1 MQTQIFMKTIFLA
14 MPALVV
20 LLIAAPDGVMAQ
32 GTVEPLQPNAQS
44 VTTKDDQPAYTVR
57 ERGAHH
63 RVWDAV
69 TTTTDRKGRTRYQ
82 TNSVT
87 ELAAGMNFLNE
98 KGEWEESSE
107 TIEILPNN
115 KGAAASKGQHKVI
128 FPPDVYDGQIEMN
141 LPDGRWLVSRVL
153 GLSYF
158 DTRSGKSV
166 LIAEIKNSEGVVHG
180 SNVVIYADAFTDFQA
195 DLRYSYTREIFE
207 QDVIL
212 RSMPPLPEDFGLNPD
227 TTRLQVL
234 TEFFNPPVPTKEG
247 SVVVS
252 KSGDQIADQRLD
264 FGSVQMGLGK
274 AFSQELE
281 GDVDVAPV
289 SKQWEK
295 MEGRDFLI
303 EEVQFNDILPSLEK
317 LSKNGGASLQRK
329 SVSTNRLASI
339 KRQLPSTPRLA
350 SKPATK
356 TIKQAMAAQPKGGLV
371 LDYVTINTS
380 LANYTFANGSTY
392 YLSGNVTLTGTNST
406 FEGGTVLKYASGVSL
421 TVNTP
426 VTWTGD
432 MYRPVVLTAKDDNS
446 VGETISGSSGN
457 PGSTYYAA
465 NALYFDASTAN
476 TNLVI
481 QYLRVRNATKAVS
494 INTKSGHDLK
504 HVQMINCANG
514 LALTNAEVSLRN
526 ALMNQVLTN
535 FTGSSS
541 TSHVEHLTVNIS
553 SRFNQN
559 IGADLFVTNSLL
571 VLVTNLGTFS
581 SVSNATNT
589 ATSGIFQTVFA
600 GNHYLANG
608 STNRNAGSTNINA
621 TLLADLKRLTTYP
634 PLIYSNVFIAANTTL
649 NPQAQRDTD
658 LPDIGYHYDPLD
670 YVVTVTVTNGVLTLA
685 NGVCV
690 TPNGR
695 TTGISVIYPG
705 SLVSS
710 GSPTALNWVAFAN
723 TFQEQ
728 INSRWDGTAIAA
740 NSSSVPP
747 SFRFTSWS
755 AIGVFGYHFN
765 SSSGSG
771 AGGVTLAD
779 CQFSGNYFN
788 AVDQNVAITNC
799 VFDCANV
806 YLDNSGSKNT
816 TLFNNTFRR
825 ATFRYDFY
833 DVTSGSGA
841 FDNLFDI
848 TTINYYDYA
857 FQNMGYNAYSPGNGK
872 LLDFPASDFE
882 LTSKPVYQTGALG
895 RYYAPSSEIV
905 DTGSRTAAAAGLYHY
920 TTQTDQS
927 KDSSTVDVGFH
938 YVAVDEFGNPIDSDG
953 DGTPDYLED
962 ANGNGTVESGET
974 DWQSG
979 TDAGL
984 RVLITE
990 PKRSANLP

>member
-1 MQTQIFMKTIFLA
+1 MKTIFLA

-87 ELAAGMNFLNE
+87 ELAAGMNFINE
-98 KGEWEESSE
+98 NGEWEESSE

-247 SVVVS
+247 SVVIT

-317 LSKNGGASLQRK
+317 LSKTGGASLQRK
-329 SVSTNRLASI
+329 SVSPNRLASV

-356 TIKQAMAAQPKGGLV
+356 TIKLAMAAQPKGGLV

-392 YLSGNVTLTGTNST
+392 YLSGNVTLTGTNSM

-446 VGETISGSSGN
+446 VGETISGSTGN

-481 QYLRVRNATKAVS
+481 RYLRVRNATKAIS
-494 INTKSGHDLK
+494 INTKGGHELK
-504 HVQMINCANG
+504 HIQMINCANG

-581 SVSNATNT
+581 SVSNATNS

-600 GNHYLANG
+600 GNHYLADG
-608 STNRNAGSTNINA
+608 STNRNAGSTNINE
-621 TLLADLKRLTTYP
+621 TLVSDLKKLTTYP
-634 PLIYSNVFIAANTTL
+634 PLIYSKTVISANTTL

-658 LPDIGYHYDPLD
+658 LPDIGFHYDPMD

-695 TTGISVIYPG
+695 TTGIWVKYPG

-710 GSPTALNWVAFAN
+710 GSPIALNWVAFAN

-728 INSRWDGTAIAA
+728 LNSRWDGNAVLLDSGAV
-740 NSSSVPP
+740 SS
-747 SFRFTSWS
+747 SFRFTGWS
-755 AIGVFGYHFN
+755 AIGIFGNHIY
-765 SSSGSG
+765 SPSGGS
-771 AGGVTLAD
+771 GGVTLSD
-779 CQFSGNYFN
+779 SQLCGNYLN
-788 AVDQNVAITNC
+788 AIDQNVAITNC
-799 VFDCANV
+799 FFDCVNV
-806 YLDNSGSKNT
+806 YMDNYGSKT
-816 TLFNNTFRR
+816 TSLYNNTFRR
-825 ATFRYDFY
+825 ATFQYDFY
-833 DVTSGSGA
+833 DASPSASYA

-848 TTINYYDYA
+848 TTISYYDYA

-872 LLDFPASDFE
+872 LMDFPASDFE

-895 RYYAPSSEIV
+895 RFYAPSSQIINA
-905 DTGSRTAAAAGLYHY
+905 GSRNAAAASLYHY
-920 TTQTDQS
+920 TTQTSQT
-927 KDSSTVDVGFH
+927 KEGSSQVDVGFH
-938 YVAVDEFGNPIDSDG
+938 YVAVDGYGNPVDTDG
-953 DGTPDYLED
+953 DGRPDFLED
-962 ANGNGTVESGET
+962 TNGDGNGANDSTSWQTYNSPNGLVSGN
-974 DWQSG
+974 
-979 TDAGL
+979 GL
-984 RVLITE
+984 RVFTPL
-990 PKRSANLP
+990 K

>member
-1 MQTQIFMKTIFLA
+1 MKTIFLA
-14 MPALVV
+14 MPALFV
-20 LLIAAPDGVMAQ
+20 LLIASPGVVMAQ
-32 GTVEPLQPNAQS
+32 GTVEPLQPDAQS
-44 VTTKDDQPAYTVR
+44 VTTNDDQPYSVR

-63 RVWDAV
+63 RVWDRV

-446 VGETISGSSGN
+446 VGETISGSTGN

-465 NALYFDASTAN
+465 NAFYFDASTAD

-494 INTKSGHDLK
+494 INTKDGHELK

-695 TTGISVIYPG
+695 TTGIWVKYPG
-705 SLVSS
+705 SLVSC
-710 GSPTALNWVAFAN
+710 GAPTALNWVAFAN

-728 INSRWDGTAIAA
+728 LNSRWDGNAVLLDSGDV
-740 NSSSVPP
+740 SSL
-747 SFRFTSWS
+747 FRFTGWS
-755 AIGVFGYHFN
+755 AIGIFGNHIY
-765 SSSGSG
+765 SPSGGS
-771 AGGVTLAD
+771 GGVTLSD
-779 CQFSGNYFN
+779 SQLCGNYLY
-788 AVDQNVAITNC
+788 AIDQNVAITNC
-799 VFDCANV
+799 VFDCVNV
-806 YLDNSGSKNT
+806 YMDNYGSKT
-816 TLFNNTFRR
+816 TSLYNNTFRR
-825 ATFRYDFY
+825 ATFQYDFY
-833 DVTSGSGA
+833 DASPSASYA